1 MRRTTAAGTI
11 TGTALAIAAAV
22 VPALPAAAATSHVT
36 TVEGVVTAV
45 SAARHSFTL
54 HRAGGGSLT
63 VAVPSPDLLVHGINA
78 PVSALKPGMLV
89 IAHGALRGTR
99 VIAVAARAFT
109 PAKQLTVW
117 TGDVVSVNAGTRQ
130 IVVQTAPYQT
140 AVAFL
145 TGSATVN
152 GVRHASFARIGPGSH
167 LTLTGHAD
175 KVDSSELLASSV
187 TSR

>member
-11 TGTALAIAAAV
+11 SATALAIAAAV

-36 TVEGVVTAV
+36 TVQGVVTAV

-63 VAVPSPDLLVHGINA
+63 VAMPSPDLLVHGINA

-89 IAHGALRGTR
+89 IAHGAVRGTR
-99 VIAVAARAFT
+99 VAADAAHAFT
-109 PAKQLTVW
+109 PAKQTTVW
-117 TGDVVSVNAGTRQ
+117 TGNVVSVNAGARQ
-130 IVVQTAPYQT
+130 IVVSTAPYQT

-145 TGSATVN
+145 TGGATVN
-152 GVRHASFARIGPGSH
+152 GVRHASFARLAPGSRI
-167 LTLTGHAD
+167 TLAGHVD
-175 KVDSSELLASSV
+175 TVDSSELLASSV